1 MELWTREHAVTLLP
15 ALGVMIVL
23 AAILRMTLG
32 NKKWEIR
39 MIPFQVLACIAL
51 VLEIGKQIVSVSR
64 GYDLYHLPF
73 HFCSLFI
80 FMLPVMAFYRGKY
93 SNAVRTITSALCTS
107 VFLLMMIYPNLIYSA
122 GNINEF
128 FGEFMSFHTVAF
140 HNIVVFE
147 FVLILVLELHTPQSK
162 GETKPVVVFTVCF
175 CGVAATMAQ
184 LLKTNFA
191 NFYTCNIPA
200 FETVRIAVQDVL
212 GAVAA
217 QVFYVLV
224 VAVLHILFVFGSY
237 WFYRLLRRLISR

>member
-15 ALGVMIVL
+15 TLGVMVVL
-23 AAILRMTLG
+23 AAILRMALG
-32 NKKWEIR
+32 GKKWEIR

-51 VLEIGKQIVSVSR
+51 ALEIGKQIVSAYR

-93 SNAVRTITSALCTS
+93 SCAVRAITSALCTA

-122 GNINEF
+122 GNITEYF
-128 FGEFMSFHTVAF
+128 DEFMSFHTVAF

-147 FVLILVLELHTPQSK
+147 FVLILALELHSPGPK
-162 GETKPVVVFTVCF
+162 GEVRAVVVFTGCF

-191 NFYTCNIPA
+191 NFYSCNIPV
-200 FETVRIAVQDVL
+200 FETLRIAVQNAL

-224 VAVLHILFVFGSY
+224 VAILHILFVYASY
-237 WFYRLLRRLISR
+237 WFYRLLRRRISL